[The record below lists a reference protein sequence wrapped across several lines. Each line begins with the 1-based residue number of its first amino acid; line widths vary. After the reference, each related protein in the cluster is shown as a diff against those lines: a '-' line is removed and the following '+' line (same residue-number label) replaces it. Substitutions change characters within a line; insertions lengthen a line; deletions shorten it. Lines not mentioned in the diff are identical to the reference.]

1 MRNLCSL
8 VIDTSQYGP
17 VLISVVMSKLPE
29 DMKFQISWSMPLS
42 HEWDVSELLAAS
54 LKEIKSREMCSF
66 MNCLRKDNKYRGSC
80 EPDNFTGAAFVSGS
94 NQSGQSF
101 TIKCTYCRKSDLIL
115 DHEKPFLEQSLNVL
129 FDYMGTIK

>member
-29 DMKFQISWSMPLS
+29 DS

-129 FDYMGTIK
+129 FAYMGTIK